1 MRTAKSF
8 VIAVAAT
15 LFGAVSAAIAELPVE
30 NAVLTDA
37 PVVPPAIT
45 RTSPAKVVVE
55 LEVQEKQMDLSD
67 GVQYTFWTFGGHV
80 PGKFIR
86 VRQGDTVEFHL
97 ANHQSNKLPHNIDL
111 HAVTG
116 PGGGAASSFTA
127 PGHRSQFTF
136 RALNAGLYVYHCA
149 TAPVGMH
156 IANGMYG
163 LIYVQPEDAL
173 PKVDR
178 EYYVMQGEFYTA
190 GTYAEKGL
198 QAFSMQK
205 AIDEHPPYVVF
216 NGATNS
222 LTSERALAANV
233 GDRVRLFMG
242 NGGPNLISSFHVIG
256 EIFDNVYTEG
266 GTLANQHNVQ
276 TTLIP
281 AGGAS
286 IVEFRVDV
294 PGTFLLVDHSIFRT
308 FNKGSL
314 GMLKA
319 VGAENKA
326 IYSGKEVDEA
336 YLGGLVEGSG
346 PKVAELTKQY
356 DQAIKDD
363 PKLQKLSR
371 EILVAEGRKV
381 YGNNCAMCHQAGGE
395 GIPSVFPPLAKS
407 DYLAKIASAESRDAL
422 IGIPTN
428 GLTGKV
434 TVNGTEYNGVM
445 PALSAL
451 TEEELAAVLTFVTN
465 SWGNSAR
472 PVTVE
477 EVRRAKAAL
486 RDQQVSHPQPH

>member
-1 MRTAKSF
+1 MGFALTAQ
-8 VIAVAAT
+8 AD
-15 LFGAVSAAIAELPVE
+15 LPTE
-30 NAVLTDA
+30 KAVLTDA
-37 PVVPPAIT
+37 PQVPPVIT

-55 LEVQEKQMDLSD
+55 LEVQEKQMELSD

-111 HAVTG
+111 HAVSG

-136 RALNAGLYVYHCA
+136 TALNAGLFVYHCA

-163 LIYVQPEDAL
+163 LIYVQPETAL
-173 PKVDR
+173 PQVER
-178 EYYVMQGEFYTA
+178 EYYVMQGEFYTV
-190 GTYAEKGL
+190 GNYAEKGL
-198 QAFSMQK
+198 QPFSMQK
-205 AIDEHPPYVVF
+205 AIDEHPTYVVF

-222 LTSERALAANV
+222 LTNEHSLTANV
-233 GDRVRLFMG
+233 GDKVRLFLG

-266 GTLANQHNVQ
+266 GIIANQHNVQ

-281 AGGAS
+281 SGGSS
-286 IVEFRVDV
+286 IVEFKVDV
-294 PGTFLLVDHSIFRT
+294 PGTLLLVDHSIFRT

-319 VGAENKA
+319 AGAENKA

-336 YLGGLVEGSG
+336 YLGGLVEGNG
-346 PKVAELTKQY
+346 QKVAELTKEY
-356 DQAIKDD
+356 DRAIKDD
-363 PKLQKLSR
+363 PKLQKLSK
-371 EILVAEGRKV
+371 EIMVAQGKKV
-381 YGNNCAMCHQAGGE
+381 FSNNCAMCHQANGE

-407 DYLAKIASAESRDAL
+407 DYLAKIASAESRDTL

-434 TVNGTEYNGVM
+434 TVNGTEYNSVM

-451 TEEELAAVLTFVTN
+451 TEEELAAVLTFITN
-465 SWGNSAR
+465 SWGNSAK

-486 RDQQVSHPQPH
+486 RDQQVSHPQSH